1 MPSHET
7 ERRVRRERRG
17 GEEYIASF
25 CVLCVLC
32 VHFFF
37 GVAPATAQSTP
48 ANNCLSCHT
57 TQQDARV
64 SGPAVLFAQ
73 QDVHREKGF
82 ACADCHG
89 GNAAAT
95 VKAQAHDAAKGYKGK
110 PSGSQVIA
118 TCARCH
124 SDAEL
129 MRRYAPKQRV
139 DQAAEYATSSHGK
152 RLASGDANVAT
163 CVSCHGA
170 HGIRLVSDAKS
181 PVFPTSVA
189 TTCASCH
196 ADATRMGT
204 YKLPD
209 GSPLPTHQLADY
221 QTSVHYNALTKGN
234 DLSAP
239 TCNDCHGNHG
249 AVPPGVGAIA
259 NVCGS
264 CHAVFAEKFATSV
277 HKQIFDKGCVECHS
291 NHGVQKPSD
300 AMLGVTGKGICQ
312 PCHTAEDKGDIG
324 AAAAETMRTQFEQL
338 KAAIEKSHALIAGVK
353 NAGIEVSDQ
362 ELALRE
368 ANTKLTLARTEMHAF
383 EPALVAPIIKDGTTI
398 VAGVDAAGQKG
409 AGELRFRRRGLA
421 LSLGAILIVVVAL
434 ALKVRH
440 IDQRR
445 RI

>member
-1 MPSHET
+1 MRSST
-7 ERRVRRERRG
+7 LAAALLLLTVSAR
-17 GEEYIASF
+17 AQAQT
-25 CVLCVLC
+25 
-32 VHFFF
+32 
-37 GVAPATAQSTP
+37 APAVNA
-48 ANNCLSCHT
+48 CLTCHA
-57 TQQDARV
+57 TQTDARIA
-64 SGPAVLFAQ
+64 GPASLFAQ
-73 QDVHREKGF
+73 QDVHRERGF

-89 GNAAAT
+89 GNPAAT

-110 PSGSQVIA
+110 PSGAQVIA

-139 DQAAEYATSSHGK
+139 DQAAEYATSTHGK
-152 RLASGDANVAT
+152 RLATGDSKVAT

-181 PVFPTSVA
+181 PVFPTNVA

-196 ADATRMGT
+196 ADPTHMAG

-209 GSPLPTHQLADY
+209 GSPLPTRQLADY
-221 QTSVHYNALTKGN
+221 QTSVHYHALTKGN

-264 CHAVFAEKFATSV
+264 CHTVFAEKFATSA

-291 NHGVQKPSD
+291 NHAIQKPSE
-300 AMLGVTGKGICQ
+300 AMLGVTGKGICA
-312 PCHTAEDKGDIG
+312 PCHTAEDKGDKG

-338 KAAIEKSHALIAGVK
+338 KTSIEQSQALLRRVR
-353 NAGIEVSDQ
+353 NAGIEVSDE

-368 ANTKLTLARTEMHAF
+368 AATKLTLARTEMHAF
-383 EPALVAPIIKDGTTI
+383 EPALLTPIIADGTKI
-398 VAGVDAAGQKG
+398 VATVDAAGQKG
-409 AGELRFRRRGLA
+409 VSELTFRRRGLA
-421 LSLGAILIVVVAL
+421 VSLGAILLLVVAL
-434 ALKVRH
+434 GLKVRQ
-440 IDQRR
+440 IDRR
-445 RI
+445 HDS